1 MTSSAR
7 QTPASGCWGGGDVH
21 MLTCCDGPL
30 ICIITGS
37 FTKSQP
43 SHYLGFHSLQHSSPY
58 KPLPS
63 PGCYVLSKTNK
74 QNKTAE
80 YYTDDFSEQMTLMDK
95 ETDRQTDRSE
105 RGTPVGRMQPGLS
118 FSQDPALC
126 PLISTKRTT
135 KSILLVTCAT
145 GDGVP
150 GAVDRGLVS
159 LLN

>member
-1 MTSSAR
+1 
-7 QTPASGCWGGGDVH
+7 

-43 SHYLGFHSLQHSSPY
+43 SRYLGLHSLQHSSPY

-95 ETDRQTDRSE
+95 ETDRQIREGHSSWKDAAGTEFFPRPCTLPFDLNKENDKVDFACDMRHRRRCS
-105 RGTPVGRMQPGLS
+105 RGSRQRP
-118 FSQDPALC
+118 
-126 PLISTKRTT
+126 
-135 KSILLVTCAT
+135 
-145 GDGVP
+145 GVP
-150 GAVDRGLVS
+150 PELDRDSLQHCPQRGDRGR
-159 LLN
+159 